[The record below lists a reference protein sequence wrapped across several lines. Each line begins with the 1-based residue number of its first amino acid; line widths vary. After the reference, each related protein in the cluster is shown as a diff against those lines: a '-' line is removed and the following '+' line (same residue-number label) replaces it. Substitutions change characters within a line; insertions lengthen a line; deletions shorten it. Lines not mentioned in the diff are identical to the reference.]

1 MKYGVYGA
9 GRAGRVHAKIVQD
22 LGHEIVCIGDR
33 REGASEKIMEML
45 SLECDI
51 HSTPEQMV
59 SAHPEMEAAIVAS
72 PTRDHAR
79 DALVFIKAQTP
90 VYLEKPLTDDLAES
104 FEFIAEIGKEDN
116 VLQIG
121 LQRRFDE
128 ALCYV
133 KDLLD
138 KGLIGEIRE
147 IRNILRDKYPP
158 PLTYS
163 SKGLII
169 DMGIHI
175 ADEAIWLTGEFP
187 NSVWAR
193 VFEAKGYESPIDEG
207 GNTAFVGFTT
217 PSGVIGRLDMSRTH
231 SSGYNN
237 ETYIIGTEGT
247 MHVGRFAGYPGPIPV
262 ELWKSDGTLHELSRT
277 FEMSYPEGEYPE
289 FLPRFEKAFI
299 QAHKHFASDVEKNEP
314 FRVTQNDV
322 LKAQVMV
329 EAAHR
334 SALDNAKIYE
344 LSYSENL
351 EEFRE
356 MCEKSNLLD

>member
-33 REGASEKIMEML
+33 REGASVKIMEML

-128 ALCYV
+128 ALCYA

-175 ADEAIWLTGEFP
+175 ADEAIWLTAW
-187 NSVWAR
+187 N
-193 VFEAKGYESPIDEG
+193 
-207 GNTAFVGFTT
+207 
-217 PSGVIGRLDMSRTH
+217 
-231 SSGYNN
+231 
-237 ETYIIGTEGT
+237 
-247 MHVGRFAGYPGPIPV
+247 
-262 ELWKSDGTLHELSRT
+262 
-277 FEMSYPEGEYPE
+277 
-289 FLPRFEKAFI
+289 
-299 QAHKHFASDVEKNEP
+299 
-314 FRVTQNDV
+314 
-322 LKAQVMV
+322 
-329 EAAHR
+329 
-334 SALDNAKIYE
+334 
-344 LSYSENL
+344 
-351 EEFRE
+351 
-356 MCEKSNLLD
+356 